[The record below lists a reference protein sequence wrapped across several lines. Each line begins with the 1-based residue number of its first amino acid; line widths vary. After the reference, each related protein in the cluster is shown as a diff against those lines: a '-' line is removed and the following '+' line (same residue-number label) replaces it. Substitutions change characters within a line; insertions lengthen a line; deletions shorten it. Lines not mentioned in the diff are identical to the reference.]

1 MVSLDPTLN
10 WELRGFMKSSEILA
24 LPPGARRLAETTL
37 WMLQA
42 TPEQIEA
49 HWDDLT
55 SQEWPDHYELSQFI
69 SIWIEKDLDAAHAH
83 TKGTRWSNTFYYA
96 YAKIDPSGALK
107 LAGQNHHLRSTV
119 LHAIAESDPDLAL
132 EEISKYPGRYHYQV
146 KRSIAAGLYQQD
158 PEACLNYVEENF
170 LHGSDREHLNNWLL
184 ADPYQALTWAL
195 SHQKTISSRHL
206 KPILEKD
213 PEFVAARIL
222 EMPTGFMKSQ
232 MLSIH
237 AKTLATID
245 PTKAI
250 TLANTYPPKVQAEAL
265 LKIGEQISH
274 DHPSETRQVIKQLL
288 ELENDTAPQR
298 PLGLL
303 YREWAQKDPHT
314 VLELS
319 KEISPSLEERMI
331 GQWAGIDG
339 PSALD
344 WVKELPKGSRYDA
357 LAGKVIQT
365 TLYHQN
371 DYSTFLALAN
381 EMTADAQAQ
390 EHRKKIISRWIS
402 EDSQGLKAHLNS
414 GKATQ
419 EEVQTARE
427 IQSSK

>member
-1 MVSLDPTLN
+1 M
-10 WELRGFMKSSEILA
+10 F
-24 LPPGARRLAETTL
+24 
-37 WMLQA
+37 
-42 TPEQIEA
+42 
-49 HWDDLT
+49 
-55 SQEWPDHYELSQFI
+55 
-69 SIWIEKDLDAAHAH
+69 
-83 TKGTRWSNTFYYA
+83 
-96 YAKIDPSGALK
+96 
-107 LAGQNHHLRSTV
+107 
-119 LHAIAESDPDLAL
+119 
-132 EEISKYPGRYHYQV
+132 
-146 KRSIAAGLYQQD
+146 
-158 PEACLNYVEENF
+158 
-170 LHGSDREHLNNWLL
+170 
-184 ADPYQALTWAL
+184 
-195 SHQKTISSRHL
+195 
-206 KPILEKD
+206 
-213 PEFVAARIL
+213 
-222 EMPTGFMKSQ
+222 
-232 MLSIH
+232 SIH

-245 PTKAI
+245 PAKAI

-274 DHPSETRQVIKQLL
+274 DHPSETRQVLKQLL
-288 ELENDTAPQR
+288 ELENDTDPQR

-344 WVKELPKGSRYDA
+344 WVKELPKDSRYDA